1 MRTMPSSAGVE
12 AGMEGRR
19 AEGAG
24 AVTEV
29 EHVTTLASYE
39 WILGTRWRWDCR
51 CGRGAHG
58 YVAREWAET
67 HAEEHEER
75 ARVVAP

>member
-1 MRTMPSSAGVE
+1 M
-12 AGMEGRR
+12 
-19 AEGAG
+19 
-24 AVTEV
+24 TEV